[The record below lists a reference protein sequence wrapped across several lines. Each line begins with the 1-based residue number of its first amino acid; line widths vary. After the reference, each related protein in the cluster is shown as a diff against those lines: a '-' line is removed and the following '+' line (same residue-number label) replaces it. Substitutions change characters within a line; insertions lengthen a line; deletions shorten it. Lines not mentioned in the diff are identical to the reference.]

1 MSRLF
6 SANMMRLKKSRIF
19 WLEELFM
26 VGYTFFIYVSARSTL
41 ANKGTIKIWNAY
53 FFNLLLVSGIVMA
66 LFVSGFLNVEHS
78 DGAIRNKLMVGHKR
92 RDIYLVNFATCLFAG
107 LIVCATYY
115 LFSVLFGCL
124 LIGKES
130 LQIRGVGAG
139 ILYSILILVVYT
151 AIFLFVEMVDR
162 NKARTMAVN
171 LMAAGIILVIGMISY
186 GELINSPGPAAI
198 RWRIVELLF
207 PSVLSLDVAAGIEQ
221 APYLSI
227 VVGLVIETVFLIG
240 FGIWEFEGKD
250 IQ

>member
-26 VGYTFFIYVSARSTL
+26 VGYTFFIYESARSTI
-41 ANKGTIKIWNAY
+41 ATKGTIQIWNAY

-92 RDIYLVNFATCLFAG
+92 RDIYLVNFATCLLAG
-107 LIVCATYY
+107 LIMCATYY
-115 LFSVLFGCL
+115 LFSLIFGCL
-124 LIGKES
+124 LIGRES
-130 LQIRGVGAG
+130 LQIQGVGAG
-139 ILYSILILVVYT
+139 ILYNILILVVYT

-162 NKARTMAVN
+162 NKARTMAFN

-186 GELINSPGPAAI
+186 GELINSSGPAAV
-198 RWRIVELLF
+198 RWRIAELLF

-227 VVGLVIETVFLIG
+227 VIGLVTESVFLIG